1 MVSSAEPQAQR
12 PKHDWSLSLPKR
24 LHVKTDLAVTL
35 TLLLTVSCGQRISV
49 SGNIEES
56 PEIFPDYAGV
66 TIPSNIAP
74 LNFSYLGDEP
84 AALIVEG
91 KSGARQFTGHKGLF
105 SFPMSYWRKLME
117 NNAGSDVNLTITVKR
132 GGKWLAFKPFTIS
145 ISADKIDPYLS
156 YRLIPPGYQA
166 WKKVG
171 IYQRN
176 LETYSQTAIF
186 ENSLTGGNCVNCHTY
201 CQRDP
206 SKMLFHARA
215 DFGGTAMILDD
226 KVEKLNTKTDST
238 ISALVYP
245 YWHPSGKYVA
255 FSVNATNQNFFSHNK
270 NRIEVYDSAS
280 DVVVYDVDKHEIT
293 WSPLTRSKDSFET
306 FPTFSPDGRSLYFCS
321 AKAVSP
327 MPQEYSKV
335 KYSLC
340 RIDFNPENAS
350 FGDKVD
356 TLYNGAWNGKSVSFP
371 RISPDGKFLVFTLH
385 EYGNFSIWHK
395 DADLWAINLLTEDV
409 FPLDA
414 ANSEDVDSYHSW
426 SGNSRWLVFSSR
438 RIDGLYTRPFFC
450 HIDENGQASKPFLL
464 PQKNPQEYYADQMN
478 SYNLPEL
485 MERKATVN
493 AHDIASTLRDTPGTD
508 ITVRQR

>member
-1 MVSSAEPQAQR
+1 M
-12 PKHDWSLSLPKR
+12 
-24 LHVKTDLAVTL
+24 
-35 TLLLTVSCGQRISV
+35 
-49 SGNIEES
+49 
-56 PEIFPDYAGV
+56 
-66 TIPSNIAP
+66 
-74 LNFSYLGDEP
+74 
-84 AALIVEG
+84 
-91 KSGARQFTGHKGLF
+91 
-105 SFPMSYWRKLME
+105 
-117 NNAGSDVNLTITVKR
+117 
-132 GGKWLAFKPFTIS
+132 
-145 ISADKIDPYLS
+145 
-156 YRLIPPGYQA
+156 
-166 WKKVG
+166 G

-176 LETYSQTAIF
+176 LETYSQTPII

-206 SKMLFHARA
+206 SRMLFHARA
-215 DFGGTAMILDD
+215 DYGGTAMIIDGN
-226 KVEKLNTKTDST
+226 VEKLNTKTDST

-255 FSVNATNQNFFSHNK
+255 FSVNTTSQNFFSHNP

-280 DVVVYDVDKHEIT
+280 DIVVYDVDRHEIS

-306 FPTFSPDGRSLYFCS
+306 FPAFSPDGRSLYFCS

-340 RIDFNPENAS
+340 RIAFNQEDAS
-350 FGDKVD
+350 FGDIVD
-356 TLYNGAWNGKSVSFP
+356 TLYNGAANGKSVSFP
-371 RISPDGKFLVFTLH
+371 RISPDGRFLAFTLQ

-395 DADLWAINLLTEDV
+395 DADLWVMNMSTGEIR
-409 FPLDA
+409 PLDA

-438 RIDGLYTRPFFC
+438 RIDGLYTRPFIC

-464 PQKNPQEYYADQMN
+464 PQRNPLEYYADQMV

-485 MERKATVN
+485 MERKVTVSR
-493 AHDIASTLRDTPGTD
+493 HKIANTLRNTSGTD
-508 ITVRQR
+508 ITVKGK

>member
-1 MVSSAEPQAQR
+1 MNITSSI
-12 PKHDWSLSLPKR
+12 KGGLMSILF
-24 LHVKTDLAVTL
+24 LA
-35 TLLLTVSCGQRISV
+35 VSCGQRINV
-49 SGNIEES
+49 SES
-56 PEIFPDYAGV
+56 IGEYPEIFPDYAGV
-66 TIPSNIAP
+66 SVPVNIAP

-84 AALIVEG
+84 AVLIVNGNNGEM
-91 KSGARQFTGHKGLF
+91 QIKGRKGVF
-105 SFPMSYWRKLME
+105 SFQARCWRKLME
-117 NNAGSDVNLTITVKR
+117 ANIGSDVELTVAIR
-132 GGKWLAFKPFTIS
+132 RDGKWAAFKSFMIS
-145 ISADKIDPYLS
+145 VSADKIDTYLS
-156 YRLIPPGYQA
+156 YRLIPPGYEV
-166 WKKVG
+166 WKNMG

-176 LETYSQTAIF
+176 LETYLQTPII
-186 ENSLTGGNCVNCHTY
+186 ENSMTGGNCVNCHTY

-206 SKMLFHARA
+206 SRMLFHARA
-215 DFGGTAMILDD
+215 DFGGTAMIIGGQ
-226 KVEKLNTKTDST
+226 VEKLNTKTDST

-255 FSVNATNQNFFSHNK
+255 FSVNSTSQNFFSHNP

-280 DVVVYDVDKHEIT
+280 DIVVYDVDKYEIT
-293 WSPLTRSKDSFET
+293 WSPLTRSEASFET
-306 FPTFSPDGRSLYFCS
+306 FPTFSPDGRSMYFCS

-340 RIDFNPENAS
+340 RIDFNPEDAS

-356 TLYNGAWNGKSVSFP
+356 TLYNGAANGKSVSFP
-371 RISPDGKFLVFTLH
+371 RISPDGRFLVVTLQ

-395 DADLWAINLLTEDV
+395 DADLWIMNMSTGKLH
-409 FPLDA
+409 PLDA

-438 RIDGLYTRPFFC
+438 RIDGLYTRPFIC

-464 PQKNPQEYYADQMN
+464 PQRNPLEYYADQMV

-485 MERKATVN
+485 MDSKVSVSRHK
-493 AHDIASTLRDTPGTD
+493 IASTLRNTPGTD
-508 ITVRQR
+508 ITVKGR

>member
-1 MVSSAEPQAQR
+1 MSTLALRSLRQTFNMIFMVFF
-12 PKHDWSLSLPKR
+12 
-24 LHVKTDLAVTL
+24 LALAT
-35 TLLLTVSCGQRISV
+35 SCGRKISV
-49 SGNIEES
+49 TGSIEGS

-74 LNFSYLGDEP
+74 LNFSFLGEEP
-84 AALIVEG
+84 ATLIVSG
-91 KSGARQFTGHKGLF
+91 KSGERQIRGRKGLF
-105 SFPMSYWRKLME
+105 SFPTRYWRKLMAE
-117 NNAGSDVNLTITVKR
+117 NAGASISLTVAVR
-132 GGKWLAFKPFTIS
+132 RDSKWLAFNPFTINVS
-145 ISADKIDPYLS
+145 SDEIDPYLS
-156 YRLIPPGYQA
+156 FRLIPPGYQA
-166 WKKVG
+166 WKRLG

-186 ENSLTGGNCVNCHTY
+186 ENSLTGGNCVNCHSY

-206 SKMLFHARA
+206 SKMLFHARG
-215 DFGGTAMILDD
+215 DFGGTAMILND

-245 YWHPSGKYVA
+245 YWHPSGRYVA
-255 FSVNATNQNFFSHNK
+255 FSVNKTNQNFFSHNE

-280 DVVVYDVDKHEIT
+280 DVVVYDVDRHEIT
-293 WSPLTRSKDSFET
+293 WSPLTRSEDSFET

-321 AKAVSP
+321 AKAVAP

-340 RIDFNPENAS
+340 RIGFNPEDAS
-350 FGDKVD
+350 FGEKVD
-356 TLYNGAWNGKSVSFP
+356 TIYNGPMNGKSVSFP
-371 RISPDGKFLVFTLH
+371 RISPDGRFLVFTLQ

-395 DADLWAINLLTEDV
+395 DADLWVADLASGEA
-409 FPLDA
+409 FPLEA

-438 RIDGLYTRPFFC
+438 RMDGLYTRPFFC
-450 HIDENGQASKPFLL
+450 HIDGNGQASKPFLL
-464 PQKNPQEYYADQMN
+464 PQKNPLRYSADQMN

-493 AHDIASTLRDTPGTD
+493 PHDIASALRNTPGTD
-508 ITVRQR
+508 IRVRKKNP

>member
-1 MVSSAEPQAQR
+1 MSTLALR
-12 PKHDWSLSLPKR
+12 SLR
-24 LHVKTDLAVTL
+24 QTFNIIFVAFFLALAT
-35 TLLLTVSCGQRISV
+35 SCGRKISV
-49 SGNIEES
+49 TGSIEGC

-74 LNFSYLGDEP
+74 LNFSFLGEEP
-84 AALIVEG
+84 ATLIVSG
-91 KSGARQFTGHKGLF
+91 KSGERQIRGREGLF
-105 SFPMSYWRKLME
+105 SFPTRYWRKLMAE
-117 NNAGSDVNLTITVKR
+117 NAGASISLTVAVR
-132 GGKWLAFKPFTIS
+132 RDSKWLAFNPFTINVS
-145 ISADKIDPYLS
+145 SDKIDPFLS
-156 YRLIPPGYQA
+156 FRLIPPGYQA

-186 ENSLTGGNCVNCHTY
+186 KNSLTGGNCVNCHSY

-215 DFGGTAMILDD
+215 DFGGTVMILED

-245 YWHPSGKYVA
+245 YWHPSGKHVA
-255 FSVNATNQNFFSHNK
+255 FSVNTTNQNFFSHNE

-280 DVVVYDVDKHEIT
+280 DVVVYDVDKHEIF

-327 MPQEYSKV
+327 MPQEYSKA

-340 RIDFNPENAS
+340 RIDFHPEDAS
-350 FGDKVD
+350 FGERVD
-356 TLYNGAWNGKSVSFP
+356 TLYNGARNGKSVSFP
-371 RISPDGKFLVFTLH
+371 RISPDGKFLIFTLQ

-395 DADLWAINLLTEDV
+395 DANLWTANLQTGEIH
-409 FPLDA
+409 PLDA
-414 ANSEDVDSYHSW
+414 VNSEDVDSYHSW

-450 HIDENGQASKPFLL
+450 HIDGNGQASKPFLL
-464 PQKNPQEYYADQMN
+464 PQKNPLEYYSSQMN
-478 SYNLPEL
+478 SYNIPEL

-493 AHDIASTLRDTPGTD
+493 AHDIASALRDTPGTD
-508 ITVRQR
+508 ITAR

>member
-1 MVSSAEPQAQR
+1 MNMTSSLGSSLRQAPR
-12 PKHDWSLSLPKR
+12 PSKLPLINGILSLMSIMI
-24 LHVKTDLAVTL
+24 LA
-35 TLLLTVSCGQRISV
+35 SCGQEISV
-49 SGNIEES
+49 SGNIEEC
-56 PEIFPDYAGV
+56 PKIFPDYAGV
-66 TIPSNIAP
+66 TIPANIAP

-84 AALIVEG
+84 AVLIVNEN
-91 KSGARQFTGHKGLF
+91 SGERQIKGRKGLF
-105 SFPMSYWRKLME
+105 SFPTRYWKKLME
-117 NNAGSDVNLTITVKR
+117 TGKGSDVKLTVAVR
-132 GGKWLAFKPFTIS
+132 RDGKWMAFKPFILS
-145 ISADKIDPYLS
+145 VSADVIDPYLS
-156 YRLIPPGYQA
+156 YRLIPPGYET
-166 WKKVG
+166 WKKMG

-176 LETYSQTAIF
+176 LEIYSQTPII

-206 SKMLFHARA
+206 SRMLFHARA
-215 DFGGTAMILDD
+215 DYGGTAMILDD

-245 YWHPSGKYVA
+245 YWHPSGKYVT
-255 FSVNATNQNFFSHNK
+255 FSVNSTSQNFFSHNP

-280 DVVVYDVDKHEIT
+280 DIVLYDVDRHGIS

-306 FPTFSPDGRSLYFCS
+306 FPTFSPDGRSMYFCS

-340 RIDFNPENAS
+340 RIAFNQEDAS
-350 FGDKVD
+350 FGDSVD
-356 TLYNGAWNGKSVSFP
+356 TLYNGAANGKSVSFP
-371 RISPDGKFLVFTLH
+371 RISPDGRFLVFTLQ

-395 DADLWAINLLTEDV
+395 DADLWLMNMSTGETR
-409 FPLDA
+409 PLEA

-438 RIDGLYTRPFFC
+438 RIDGLYTRPFIC

-464 PQKNPQEYYADQMN
+464 PQRNPLEYYADQMV

-485 MERKATVN
+485 MEHKVTVSR
-493 AHDIASTLRDTPGTD
+493 HKIANTLRNTSGTD
-508 ITVRQR
+508 ITVKAK

>member
-1 MVSSAEPQAQR
+1 MNMASSLGSSLRQALR
-12 PKHDWSLSLPKR
+12 PSKRPFINGILSLMSIMI
-24 LHVKTDLAVTL
+24 LA
-35 TLLLTVSCGQRISV
+35 SCGQEISV
-49 SGNIEES
+49 SGNIEEC
-56 PEIFPDYAGV
+56 PKIFPDYAGV
-66 TIPSNIAP
+66 TIPANIAP

-84 AALIVEG
+84 AVLIVNG
-91 KSGARQFTGHKGLF
+91 NSGERQIKGRKGLF
-105 SFPMSYWRKLME
+105 SFPTRYWKKLME
-117 NNAGSDVNLTITVKR
+117 TGKGSDVKLTVAVR
-132 GGKWLAFKPFTIS
+132 RDGKWMAFKPFILS
-145 ISADKIDPYLS
+145 VSADVIDPYLS
-156 YRLIPPGYQA
+156 YRLIPPGYET
-166 WKKVG
+166 WKKMG
-171 IYQRN
+171 IYQRD
-176 LETYSQTAIF
+176 LETYSRTPVI

-206 SKMLFHARA
+206 SRMLFHARA
-215 DFGGTAMILDD
+215 DYGGTAMIIDGN
-226 KVEKLNTKTDST
+226 VEKLNTKTDST

-255 FSVNATNQNFFSHNK
+255 FSVNTTSQNFFSHNP

-280 DVVVYDVDKHEIT
+280 DIVVYDVDRHEIS

-306 FPTFSPDGRSLYFCS
+306 FPAFSPDGRSLYFCS

-340 RIDFNPENAS
+340 RIDFNPDDAS
-350 FGDKVD
+350 FGDIVD
-356 TLYNGAWNGKSVSFP
+356 TLYNGAANGKSVSFP
-371 RISPDGKFLVFTLH
+371 RISPDGRFLAFTLQ

-395 DADLWAINLLTEDV
+395 DADLWVMNMSTGEIR
-409 FPLDA
+409 PLDA

-438 RIDGLYTRPFFC
+438 RIDGLYTRPFIC

-464 PQKNPQEYYADQMN
+464 PQRNPLEYYADQMV

-485 MERKATVN
+485 MEHKVTVSR
-493 AHDIASTLRDTPGTD
+493 HKIANTLRNTSGTD
-508 ITVRQR
+508 ITVKAK

>member
-1 MVSSAEPQAQR
+1 MSTLALR
-12 PKHDWSLSLPKR
+12 SLRQTFNIIL
-24 LHVKTDLAVTL
+24 VAFFLALAT
-35 TLLLTVSCGQRISV
+35 SCGRKISV
-49 SGNIEES
+49 TGSIEGC

-74 LNFSYLGDEP
+74 LNFSFLGEEP
-84 AALIVEG
+84 ATLIVSG
-91 KSGARQFTGHKGLF
+91 KSGERQIKGRKGLF
-105 SFPMSYWRKLME
+105 SFPTRYWRKLMAE
-117 NNAGSDVNLTITVKR
+117 NAGASISLTVAVR
-132 GGKWLAFKPFTIS
+132 QDSKWLAFNPFTINVS
-145 ISADKIDPYLS
+145 SDKIDPFLS
-156 YRLIPPGYQA
+156 FRLIPPGYQA
-166 WKKVG
+166 WKRLG

-186 ENSLTGGNCVNCHTY
+186 ENSLTGGNCVNCHSY

-206 SKMLFHARA
+206 SKMLFHARG

-245 YWHPSGKYVA
+245 YWHPSGRYVA
-255 FSVNATNQNFFSHNK
+255 FSVNKTNQNFFSHNE

-280 DVVVYDVDKHEIT
+280 DVVVYDVDKHEIS

-327 MPQEYSKV
+327 MPQEYSKA

-340 RIDFNPENAS
+340 RIDFHPEDAS
-350 FGDKVD
+350 FGERVD
-356 TLYNGAWNGKSVSFP
+356 TLYNGARNGKSVSFP
-371 RISPDGKFLVFTLH
+371 RISPDGKFLIFTLQ

-395 DADLWAINLLTEDV
+395 DANLWTANLQTGEIH
-409 FPLDA
+409 PLDA
-414 ANSEDVDSYHSW
+414 VNSEDVDSYHSW

-450 HIDENGQASKPFLL
+450 HIDGNGQASKPFLL
-464 PQKNPQEYYADQMN
+464 PQKNPLEYYSSQMN
-478 SYNLPEL
+478 SYNIPEL

-493 AHDIASTLRDTPGTD
+493 AHDIASALRDTPGTD
-508 ITVRQR
+508 ITAR

>member
-1 MVSSAEPQAQR
+1 MSTLALRSLRQTFNMIFMVFF
-12 PKHDWSLSLPKR
+12 
-24 LHVKTDLAVTL
+24 LALAT
-35 TLLLTVSCGQRISV
+35 SCGRKISV
-49 SGNIEES
+49 TGSIEGS

-74 LNFSYLGDEP
+74 LNFSFLGEEP
-84 AALIVEG
+84 ATLIVSG
-91 KSGARQFTGHKGLF
+91 KSGERQIRGRKGLF
-105 SFPMSYWRKLME
+105 SFPTRYWRKLMAE
-117 NNAGSDVNLTITVKR
+117 NAGASISLTVAVR
-132 GGKWLAFKPFTIS
+132 RDSKWLAFNPFTINVS
-145 ISADKIDPYLS
+145 SDEIDPYLS
-156 YRLIPPGYQA
+156 FRLIPPGYQA
-166 WKKVG
+166 WKRLG

-186 ENSLTGGNCVNCHTY
+186 ENSLTGGNCVNCHSY

-206 SKMLFHARA
+206 SKMLFHARG
-215 DFGGTAMILDD
+215 DFGGTAMILND

-245 YWHPSGKYVA
+245 YWHPSGRYVA
-255 FSVNATNQNFFSHNK
+255 FSVNKTNQNFFSHNE

-280 DVVVYDVDKHEIT
+280 DVVVYDVDRHEIT
-293 WSPLTRSKDSFET
+293 WSPLTRSEDSFET

-321 AKAVSP
+321 AKAVAP

-340 RIDFNPENAS
+340 RIGFNPEDAS
-350 FGDKVD
+350 FGEKVD
-356 TLYNGAWNGKSVSFP
+356 TIYNGPMNGKSVSFP
-371 RISPDGKFLVFTLH
+371 RISPDGRFLVFTLQ

-395 DADLWAINLLTEDV
+395 DADLWVADLASGEA
-409 FPLDA
+409 FPLEA

-438 RIDGLYTRPFFC
+438 RMDGLYTRPFFC
-450 HIDENGQASKPFLL
+450 HIDGNGQASKPFLL
-464 PQKNPQEYYADQMN
+464 PQKNPLRYYADQMN

-493 AHDIASTLRDTPGTD
+493 PHDIASALRNTPGTD
-508 ITVRQR
+508 VRVRKKNP

>member
-1 MVSSAEPQAQR
+1 
-12 PKHDWSLSLPKR
+12 
-24 LHVKTDLAVTL
+24 
-35 TLLLTVSCGQRISV
+35 
-49 SGNIEES
+49 
-56 PEIFPDYAGV
+56 
-66 TIPSNIAP
+66 
-74 LNFSYLGDEP
+74 
-84 AALIVEG
+84 
-91 KSGARQFTGHKGLF
+91 
-105 SFPMSYWRKLME
+105 
-117 NNAGSDVNLTITVKR
+117 
-132 GGKWLAFKPFTIS
+132 
-145 ISADKIDPYLS
+145 
-156 YRLIPPGYQA
+156 
-166 WKKVG
+166 
-171 IYQRN
+171 
-176 LETYSQTAIF
+176 
-186 ENSLTGGNCVNCHTY
+186 
-201 CQRDP
+201 
-206 SKMLFHARA
+206 MLFHARA

-327 MPQEYSKV
+327 MPQKYSKV

-350 FGDKVD
+350 FGDMVD

-508 ITVRQR
+508 IIVRQR

>member
-1 MVSSAEPQAQR
+1 MNMTSSLGSSLRQALR
-12 PKHDWSLSLPKR
+12 PSKLPLINGILSLMSIMI
-24 LHVKTDLAVTL
+24 LA
-35 TLLLTVSCGQRISV
+35 SCGQEISV
-49 SGNIEES
+49 SGNIEEC
-56 PEIFPDYAGV
+56 PKIFPDYAGV
-66 TIPSNIAP
+66 TIPANIAP

-84 AALIVEG
+84 AVLIVNG
-91 KSGARQFTGHKGLF
+91 NSGERQIKGRKGLF
-105 SFPMSYWRKLME
+105 SFPTRYWKKLME
-117 NNAGSDVNLTITVKR
+117 TGKGSDVKLTVAVR
-132 GGKWLAFKPFTIS
+132 RDGKWMAFKPFILS
-145 ISADKIDPYLS
+145 VSADVIDPYLS
-156 YRLIPPGYQA
+156 YRLIPPGYEA
-166 WKKVG
+166 WKKMG

-176 LETYSQTAIF
+176 LETYSQTPII

-206 SKMLFHARA
+206 SRMLFHARA
-215 DFGGTAMILDD
+215 DYGGTAMIIDGN
-226 KVEKLNTKTDST
+226 VEKLNTKTDST

-255 FSVNATNQNFFSHNK
+255 FSVNTTSQNFFSHNP

-280 DVVVYDVDKHEIT
+280 DIVVYDVDRHEIS

-306 FPTFSPDGRSLYFCS
+306 FPAFSPDGRSLYFCS

-340 RIDFNPENAS
+340 RIAFNQEDAS
-350 FGDKVD
+350 FGDSVD
-356 TLYNGAWNGKSVSFP
+356 TLYNGAANGKSVSFP
-371 RISPDGKFLVFTLH
+371 RISPDGRFLVFTLQ

-395 DADLWAINLLTEDV
+395 DADLWLMNMSTGETR
-409 FPLDA
+409 PLEA

-438 RIDGLYTRPFFC
+438 RIDGLYTRPFIC

-464 PQKNPQEYYADQMN
+464 PQRNPLEYYADQMV

-485 MERKATVN
+485 MEHKVTVSR
-493 AHDIASTLRDTPGTD
+493 HKIANTLRNTSGTD
-508 ITVRQR
+508 ITVKAK

>member
-1 MVSSAEPQAQR
+1 MNMTSSLGSSLRQALR
-12 PKHDWSLSLPKR
+12 PSKRPFINGILSLMSIMI
-24 LHVKTDLAVTL
+24 LA
-35 TLLLTVSCGQRISV
+35 SCRQEISV
-49 SGNIEES
+49 SGNIEEC

-66 TIPSNIAP
+66 TIPANIAP

-84 AALIVEG
+84 AVLIVNG
-91 KSGARQFTGHKGLF
+91 NSGERQIKGRKGLF
-105 SFPMSYWRKLME
+105 SFPTRYWKKLME
-117 NNAGSDVNLTITVKR
+117 TGKGSDVKLTVAVR
-132 GGKWLAFKPFTIS
+132 RDGKWMAFKPFILS
-145 ISADKIDPYLS
+145 VSADVIDPYLS
-156 YRLIPPGYQA
+156 YRLIPPGYET
-166 WKKVG
+166 WKKMG
-171 IYQRN
+171 IYQRD
-176 LETYSQTAIF
+176 LETYSQTPVI

-206 SKMLFHARA
+206 SRMLFHARA
-215 DFGGTAMILDD
+215 DYGGTAMIIDGN
-226 KVEKLNTKTDST
+226 VEKLNTKTDST

-255 FSVNATNQNFFSHNK
+255 FSVNTTSQNFFSHNP

-280 DVVVYDVDKHEIT
+280 DIVVYDVDRHEIS

-306 FPTFSPDGRSLYFCS
+306 FPAFSPDGRSLYFCS
-321 AKAVSP
+321 AKAASP

-340 RIDFNPENAS
+340 RIAFNQEDAS
-350 FGDKVD
+350 FGDSVD
-356 TLYNGAWNGKSVSFP
+356 TLYNGAANGKSVSFP
-371 RISPDGKFLVFTLH
+371 RISPDGRFLVFTLQ

-395 DADLWAINLLTEDV
+395 DADLWLMNMSTGETR
-409 FPLDA
+409 PLEA

-438 RIDGLYTRPFFC
+438 RIDGLYTRPFIC

-464 PQKNPQEYYADQMN
+464 PQRNPLEYYADQMV

-485 MERKATVN
+485 MERKVTVSR
-493 AHDIASTLRDTPGTD
+493 HKIANTLRNTSGTD
-508 ITVRQR
+508 ITVKGK

>member
-1 MVSSAEPQAQR
+1 MSTLALR
-12 PKHDWSLSLPKR
+12 SLRQTFNIIL
-24 LHVKTDLAVTL
+24 VAFFLALAT
-35 TLLLTVSCGQRISV
+35 SCGRKISV
-49 SGNIEES
+49 TGSIEGC

-74 LNFSYLGDEP
+74 LNFSFLGEEP
-84 AALIVEG
+84 ATLIVSG
-91 KSGARQFTGHKGLF
+91 KSGERQIKGRKGLF
-105 SFPMSYWRKLME
+105 SFPTRYWRKLMAE
-117 NNAGSDVNLTITVKR
+117 NAGASISLTVAVR
-132 GGKWLAFKPFTIS
+132 QDSKWLAFNPFTINVS
-145 ISADKIDPYLS
+145 SDKIDPFLS
-156 YRLIPPGYQA
+156 FRLIPPGYQA
-166 WKKVG
+166 WKRLG

-186 ENSLTGGNCVNCHTY
+186 ENSLTGGNCVNCHSY

-215 DFGGTAMILDD
+215 DFGGTVMILED

-245 YWHPSGKYVA
+245 YWHPSGKHVA
-255 FSVNATNQNFFSHNK
+255 FSVNTTNQNFFSHNE

-280 DVVVYDVDKHEIT
+280 DVVVYDVDKHEIS

-327 MPQEYSKV
+327 MPQEYSKA

-340 RIDFNPENAS
+340 RIDFHPEDAS
-350 FGDKVD
+350 FGERVD
-356 TLYNGAWNGKSVSFP
+356 TLYNGARNGKSVSFP
-371 RISPDGKFLVFTLH
+371 RISPDGKFLIFTLQ

-395 DADLWAINLLTEDV
+395 DADLWTANLQTGEIH
-409 FPLDA
+409 PLDA
-414 ANSEDVDSYHSW
+414 VNSEDVDSYHSW

-450 HIDENGQASKPFLL
+450 HIDGNGQASKPFLL
-464 PQKNPQEYYADQMN
+464 PQKNPLEYYSSQMN
-478 SYNLPEL
+478 SYNIPEL

-493 AHDIASTLRDTPGTD
+493 AHDIASALRDTPGTD
-508 ITVRQR
+508 ITAR

>member
-1 MVSSAEPQAQR
+1 MNMTSSLGSSLRQALR
-12 PKHDWSLSLPKR
+12 PSKLPLINGILSLMSIMI
-24 LHVKTDLAVTL
+24 LA
-35 TLLLTVSCGQRISV
+35 SCGQEISV
-49 SGNIEES
+49 SGNIEEC
-56 PEIFPDYAGV
+56 PKIFPDYAGV
-66 TIPSNIAP
+66 TIPANIAP

-84 AALIVEG
+84 AVLIVNG
-91 KSGARQFTGHKGLF
+91 NSGERQIKGRKGLF
-105 SFPMSYWRKLME
+105 SFPTRYWKKLME
-117 NNAGSDVNLTITVKR
+117 TGKGSDVKLTVAVR
-132 GGKWLAFKPFTIS
+132 RDGKWMAFKPFILS
-145 ISADKIDPYLS
+145 VSADVIDPYLS
-156 YRLIPPGYQA
+156 YRLIPPGYET
-166 WKKVG
+166 WKKMG
-171 IYQRN
+171 IYQRD
-176 LETYSQTAIF
+176 LETYSQTPVI

-206 SKMLFHARA
+206 SRMLFHARA
-215 DFGGTAMILDD
+215 DYGGTAMIIDGN
-226 KVEKLNTKTDST
+226 VEKLNTKTDST

-255 FSVNATNQNFFSHNK
+255 FSVNTTSQNFFSHNP

-280 DVVVYDVDKHEIT
+280 DIVVYDVDRHEIS

-306 FPTFSPDGRSLYFCS
+306 FPAFSPDGRSLYFCS

-340 RIDFNPENAS
+340 RIAFNQEDAS
-350 FGDKVD
+350 FGDSVD
-356 TLYNGAWNGKSVSFP
+356 TLYNGAAKGKSVSFP
-371 RISPDGKFLVFTLH
+371 RISPDGKFLVFTLQ

-395 DADLWAINLLTEDV
+395 DADLWVMNMSIGETR
-409 FPLDA
+409 PLEA

-438 RIDGLYTRPFFC
+438 RIDGLYTRPFIC

-464 PQKNPQEYYADQMN
+464 PQRNPLEYYADQMV

-485 MERKATVN
+485 MEHKVTVSR
-493 AHDIASTLRDTPGTD
+493 HKIANTLRNTFGTD
-508 ITVRQR
+508 ITVKAK

>member
-1 MVSSAEPQAQR
+1 MNISPSKSFRQTRR
-12 PKHDWSLSLPKR
+12 PSLNGVLSLMSI
-24 LHVKTDLAVTL
+24 LI
-35 TLLLTVSCGQRISV
+35 LTVSCGRAVSV
-49 SGNIEES
+49 SGNIDET

-66 TIPSNIAP
+66 TIPPNIAP
-74 LNFSYLGDEP
+74 LNFSYLGDGP
-84 AALIVEG
+84 AALIVRG
-91 KSGARQFTGHKGLF
+91 KSGERRITGHKGLF
-105 SFPMSYWRKLME
+105 SFPVSYWRKLTE
-117 NNAGSDVNLTITVKR
+117 DNAGAEVSLTVTVRR
-132 GGKWLAFKPFTIS
+132 GGEWLAFKPFTIS
-145 ISADKIDPYLS
+145 ISTDEIDPYLS

-166 WKKVG
+166 WKKMG
-171 IYQRN
+171 ICQRN

-186 ENSLTGGNCVNCHTY
+186 KNSLTGGNCVNCHSY

-206 SKMLFHARA
+206 SRMLFHARA
-215 DFGGTAMILDD
+215 DFGGTVMILDD

-245 YWHPSGKYVA
+245 YWHPSGKFVA
-255 FSVNATNQNFFSHNK
+255 FSVNTTNQNFFSHNE
-270 NRIEVYDSAS
+270 NRVEVYDSAS

-293 WSPLTRSKDSFET
+293 WSPFTRSKDSFET

-340 RIDFNPENAS
+340 RIDFNPEDAS

-356 TLYNGAWNGKSVSFP
+356 TLYNGVRNGKSVSFP
-371 RISPDGKFLVFTLH
+371 RVSPDGRHLVFTLH

-395 DADLWAINLLTEDV
+395 DADLWSVNLSTGEV

-450 HIDENGQASKPFLL
+450 HIDGNGQASKPFLL
-464 PQKNPQEYYADQMN
+464 PQKNPLEYYADQMN
-478 SYNLPEL
+478 SYNIPEL
-485 MERKATVN
+485 MERKATVRP
-493 AHDIASTLRDTPGTD
+493 HDIASALRDTPGTD

>member
-1 MVSSAEPQAQR
+1 MSTLALRSLRQTFNMIFMVFF
-12 PKHDWSLSLPKR
+12 
-24 LHVKTDLAVTL
+24 LALAT
-35 TLLLTVSCGQRISV
+35 SCGRKISV
-49 SGNIEES
+49 TGSIEGS

-74 LNFSYLGDEP
+74 LNFSFLGEEP
-84 AALIVEG
+84 ATLIVSG
-91 KSGARQFTGHKGLF
+91 KSGERQIRGRKGLF
-105 SFPMSYWRKLME
+105 SFPTRYWRKLMAE
-117 NNAGSDVNLTITVKR
+117 NAGASISLTVAVR
-132 GGKWLAFKPFTIS
+132 RDSKWLAFNPFTINVS
-145 ISADKIDPYLS
+145 SDEIDPYLS
-156 YRLIPPGYQA
+156 FRLIPPGYQA
-166 WKKVG
+166 WKRLG

-186 ENSLTGGNCVNCHTY
+186 ENSLTGGNCVNCHSY

-206 SKMLFHARA
+206 SKMLFHARG
-215 DFGGTAMILDD
+215 DFGGTAMILND

-245 YWHPSGKYVA
+245 YWHPSGRYVA
-255 FSVNATNQNFFSHNK
+255 FSVNKTNQNFFSHNE

-280 DVVVYDVDKHEIT
+280 DVVVYDVDRHEIT
-293 WSPLTRSKDSFET
+293 WSPLTRSEDSFET

-321 AKAVSP
+321 AKAVAP

-340 RIDFNPENAS
+340 RIGFNPEDAS
-350 FGDKVD
+350 FGEKVD
-356 TLYNGAWNGKSVSFP
+356 TIYNGPMNGKSVSFP
-371 RISPDGKFLVFTLH
+371 RISPDGRFLVFTLQ

-395 DADLWAINLLTEDV
+395 DADLWVADLASGEA
-409 FPLDA
+409 FPLEA

-438 RIDGLYTRPFFC
+438 RMDGLYTRPFFC
-450 HIDENGQASKPFLL
+450 HIDGNGQASKPFLL
-464 PQKNPQEYYADQMN
+464 PQKNPLRYYADQMN

-493 AHDIASTLRDTPGTD
+493 PHDIASALRNTPGTD
-508 ITVRQR
+508 IRVRKKNP